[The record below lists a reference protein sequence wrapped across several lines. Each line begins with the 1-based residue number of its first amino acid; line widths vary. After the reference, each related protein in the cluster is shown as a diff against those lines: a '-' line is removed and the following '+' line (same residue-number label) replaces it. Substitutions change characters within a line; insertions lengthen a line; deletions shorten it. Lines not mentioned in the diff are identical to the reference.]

1 METDASVETVWL
13 RRLNEPANDGINLFD
28 VGTDQ
33 FYGSDR
39 DRAGL
44 CYQASVVMNKILKVS
59 VGKLLFNTMT
69 ENNLTD
75 VTVRQKNPAGSGIK
89 FVFHLI
95 LRD

>member
-13 RRLNEPANDGINLFD
+13 TRLNEPAYDEINLFD

-44 CYQASVVMNKILKVS
+44 CYQASVVMNKI
-59 VGKLLFNTMT
+59 
-69 ENNLTD
+69 
-75 VTVRQKNPAGSGIK
+75 
-89 FVFHLI
+89 
-95 LRD
+95 